1 MNRQHYSY
9 THYANREVAEGFD
22 SLRFS
27 GPIGQLL
34 LETQER
40 LLMDTIA
47 PLAEHP
53 APRRPCLGVHVLDV
67 GTGTGRAAI
76 SLARA
81 GASVVGIDASSE
93 MLEVARTR
101 AAAVTDPPLDITF
114 DVGDAHALPFPSGH
128 FDVAVSLRVLMHTP
142 DWRRCV
148 GELCRVSR
156 QRVVVDFPALSSA
169 AALESLYRH
178 GRRAFGA
185 KVESYRVM
193 SERAVRASFTAQG
206 FRIIHVHRQ
215 FVLPIAAHKAIGSR
229 GVTEGL
235 EKVLSVVGLL
245 WLLGSPVTVVAER

>member
-9 THYANREVAEGFD
+9 THYANRQVAEGFD

-40 LLMDTIA
+40 LLMGAIGA
-47 PLAEHP
+47 LADHP
-53 APRRPCLGVHVLDV
+53 PAGRPCAGVRVLDV

-76 SLARA
+76 GLARA
-81 GASVVGIDASSE
+81 GASVVGVDASAE
-93 MLEVARTR
+93 MLDVARAR
-101 AAAVTDPPLDITF
+101 AADLGVDVTF
-114 DVGDAHALPFPSGH
+114 DVGDAHALPFAADQ

-156 QRVVVDFPALSSA
+156 RRVIVDFPSLSSA
-169 AALESLYRH
+169 AAIESLVRH

-185 KVESYRVM
+185 EVEAYRVM
-193 SERAVRASFTAQG
+193 SERAVRAAFVAHG
-206 FRIIHVHRQ
+206 YRIVEVHRQ
-215 FVLPIAAHKAIGSR
+215 FVLPIAVHKMLGAR
-229 GVTEGL
+229 RVTETLERGL
-235 EKVLSVVGLL
+235 AAVGLL
-245 WLLGSPVTVVAER
+245 WLLGSPVTVVADR

>member
-9 THYANREVAEGFD
+9 THYANRQVAEGFD

-27 GPIGQLL
+27 GPIGELL
-34 LETQER
+34 SETQER
-40 LLMDTIA
+40 LLLDTIA
-47 PLAEHP
+47 PLSESP
-53 APRRPCLGVHVLDV
+53 APGRPCAGVRVLDV

-76 SLARA
+76 GLARA
-81 GASVVGIDASSE
+81 GASVVGVDASVE
-93 MLEVARTR
+93 MLDVARTR
-101 AAAVTDPPLDITF
+101 AAAMTDVPMDVTF
-114 DVGDAHALPFPSGH
+114 DVGDAHALPFPSEQ

-156 QRVVVDFPALSSA
+156 RRVIVDFPSLTSA
-169 AALESLYRH
+169 AAIESVVRH

-193 SERAVRASFTAQG
+193 SERSVRAAFVAQG

-229 GVTEGL
+229 GFTEKL
-235 EKVLSVVGLL
+235 ERAFAAVGLL
-245 WLLGSPVTVVAER
+245 WLVGSPVTVVAER

>member
-9 THYANREVAEGFD
+9 THYANRQVAEGFD

-27 GPIGQLL
+27 GPIGELL

-40 LLMDTIA
+40 LLLDTVA
-47 PLAEHP
+47 PLAEDP
-53 APRRPCLGVHVLDV
+53 VPGRPCLGVRVLDV

-76 SLARA
+76 GLARA
-81 GASVVGIDASSE
+81 GAIVTGVDASSE
-93 MLEVARTR
+93 MLDVARAR
-101 AAAVTDPPLDITF
+101 AAALTDVPMDITF
-114 DVGDAHALPFPSGH
+114 DVGDAHALPFPPEH

-156 QRVVVDFPALSSA
+156 RRVIVDFPALSSA
-169 AALESLYRH
+169 AALESLVRH

-193 SERAVRASFTAQG
+193 SERAVRAAFAAQG
-206 FRIIHVHRQ
+206 YRVIHVHRQ
-215 FVLPIAAHKAIGSR
+215 FVLPIAVHKAMGSR
-229 GVTEGL
+229 RVTEGL
-235 EKVLSVVGLL
+235 ERGLRAAGLL

>member
-9 THYANREVAEGFD
+9 THYANRQVAEGFD

-27 GPIGQLL
+27 GPIGEML

-40 LLMDTIA
+40 LLMDAIA
-47 PLAEHP
+47 PLSEHP
-53 APRRPCLGVHVLDV
+53 EPGRPCLGVHVLDV

-76 SLARA
+76 GIARA
-81 GASVVGIDASSE
+81 GATVTGVDASAE
-93 MLEVARTR
+93 MLDVARAR
-101 AAAVTDPPLDITF
+101 AAAITDPPLNITF
-114 DVGDAHALPFPSGH
+114 DVGDAHALPFPSEH

-169 AALESLYRH
+169 AALESLVRH

-193 SERAVRASFTAQG
+193 SERAVRASFAAQG
-206 FRIIHVHRQ
+206 YRIVHVHRQ
-215 FVLPIAAHKAIGSR
+215 FVLPIAAHKAMGSR
-229 GVTEGL
+229 AATERL
-235 EKVLSVVGLL
+235 ERALSAVGLL

>member
-9 THYANREVAEGFD
+9 THYANRQVAEGFD

-27 GPIGQLL
+27 GPIGELL
-34 LETQER
+34 SETQER
-40 LLMDTIA
+40 LLLDTIA
-47 PLAEHP
+47 PLSDHP
-53 APRRPCLGVHVLDV
+53 TPERPCANVRVLDV

-76 SLARA
+76 GLARA
-81 GASVVGIDASSE
+81 GASVVGVDASVE
-93 MLEVARTR
+93 MLDVARAR
-101 AAAVTDPPLDITF
+101 AEAVTDVPIDVTF

-148 GELCRVSR
+148 GELCRVSK
-156 QRVVVDFPALSSA
+156 QRVIVDFPSLTSA
-169 AALESLYRH
+169 AALESVARH

-193 SERAVRASFTAQG
+193 SERAVRAAFVAQG

-229 GVTEGL
+229 GFTETV
-235 EKVLSVVGLL
+235 ERAFAAVGLL